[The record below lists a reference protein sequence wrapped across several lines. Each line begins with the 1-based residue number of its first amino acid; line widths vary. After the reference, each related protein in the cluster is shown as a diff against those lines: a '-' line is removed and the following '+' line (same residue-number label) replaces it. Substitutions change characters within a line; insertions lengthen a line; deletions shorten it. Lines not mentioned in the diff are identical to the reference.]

1 MIFIWGQ
8 KTYCR
13 KSVNPADIGYPSM
26 IDNIHITQFELT
38 QRCGHLYWIPVFPMD
53 VKWHARARDGKLYT
67 ISPGMEQQLKQ
78 IKSSPFSLLFAF
90 AWPIL
95 IVGGMFMYNLS
106 TMFNGRHWQN
116 LGHVKEYNVSSENES
131 TAPAPME
138 NSITNPMAADYYH
151 FLGAREQ
158 YAKVIAVNDTAILLS
173 PAAKV
178 PKSSDTADIKAL
190 FTDTKGKLPQ
200 VWVSRKTLLKMS
212 EPKSDFDTALFGPGA
227 LYLVEIQQF

>member
-13 KSVNPADIGYPSM
+13 KSVNPVDIGFPSM
-26 IDNIHITQFELT
+26 IDNIHITRFELT
-38 QRCGHLYWIPVFPMD
+38 QRYGHLYWIPLFPMSL
-53 VKWHARARDGKLYT
+53 KWHARAGDGKLYT
-67 ISPGMEQQLKQ
+67 ISPSLEYQLKG

-95 IVGGMFMYNLS
+95 IFGGMFIYNLMDMYKGS
-106 TMFNGRHWQN
+106 RWQN
-116 LGHVKEYNVSSENES
+116 LGHVKEYNTDVANE
-131 TAPAPME
+131 PATPNPMA

-158 YAKVIAVNDTAILLS
+158 FAKLIAVNDTAILLS

-178 PKSSDTADIKAL
+178 PKSNDTADIRAL
-190 FTDTKGKLPQ
+190 FTDTKVKLPQ
-200 VWVSRKTLLKMS
+200 VWVSRKTLLKMA
-212 EPKSDFDTALFGPGA
+212 EPKSDFDTALFGPGE

>member
-1 MIFIWGQ
+1 
-8 KTYCR
+8 
-13 KSVNPADIGYPSM
+13 M
-26 IDNIHITQFELT
+26 IDNIHITRFELT

-95 IVGGMFMYNLS
+95 IFGGMFIYNLRDMYNGS
-106 TMFNGRHWQN
+106 RRQN
-116 LGHVKEYNVSSENES
+116 PGLVKEYNAGSANEP
-131 TAPAPME
+131 TAPVPME
-138 NSITNPMAADYYH
+138 NSIRNPMAADYYH

-158 YAKVIAVNDTAILLS
+158 YAQLIAVNDTAILLS

-190 FTDTKGKLPQ
+190 FTDTKVKLPQ
-200 VWVSRKTLLKMS
+200 VWVSRKTLLKMA
-212 EPKSDFDTALFGPGA
+212 EPKSDFDTALFGSGK

>member
-1 MIFIWGQ
+1 M
-8 KTYCR
+8 
-13 KSVNPADIGYPSM
+13 A
-26 IDNIHITQFELT
+26 
-38 QRCGHLYWIPVFPMD
+38 

-67 ISPGMEQQLKQ
+67 ISPGMEQQLTQ

-95 IVGGMFMYNLS
+95 IVGGMFIYNLS
-106 TMFNGRHWQN
+106 DMYNGRHRQIPDDLN
-116 LGHVKEYNVSSENES
+116 EYNVSAANEP

-178 PKSSDTADIKAL
+178 PKSSDTADIRAL
-190 FTDTKGKLPQ
+190 FTNTKGKLPE
-200 VWVSRKTLLKMS
+200 VWVSRKTLLKMA
-212 EPKSDFDTALFGPGA
+212 EPKSDFDTALFGTGK
-227 LYLVEIQQF
+227 LYLVEIQTL